1 MKSPHGRDGAMSK
14 TARSRGRVGVPGTSS
29 DPSYA
34 LSILGHRIA
43 NVIASRR
50 LDVVGEPAREVIIK
64 LGKPRPEADPSV
76 WRCSYLVG
84 GIPDERR
91 RMARGADSLQ
101 ALQCALQGAKATIAE
116 SGVVCTWN
124 TEPGDIGIPYTV
136 PTYEGSGFSQRM
148 ERMIEHEIEE
158 FTRATRE
165 AKKGRLPP

>member
-1 MKSPHGRDGAMSK
+1 MGN
-14 TARSRGRVGVPGTSS
+14 
-29 DPSYA
+29 
-34 LSILGHRIA
+34 RIA

-50 LDVVGEPAREVIIK
+50 LAVVGEPAREVIIK
-64 LGKPRPEADPSV
+64 LGKPRPEPDPSV
-76 WRCSYLVG
+76 WMCSYLIE

-91 RMARGADSLQ
+91 RVARGADSLQ

-148 ERMIEHEIEE
+148 ERMIEQEIEV
-158 FTRATRE
+158 FTRATLE
-165 AKKGRLPP
+165 AKKGRQPA

>member
-1 MKSPHGRDGAMSK
+1 MCSACVGEVAPEAGAEDTTAEAADGLGEFDPGSID
-14 TARSRGRVGVPGTSS
+14 GGGLNLGGGVPGTSS
-29 DPSYA
+29 DPRYA
-34 LSILGHRIA
+34 LPIMSHRIA

-50 LDVVGEPAREVIIK
+50 LAVVGEPAREVIIK

-76 WRCSYLVG
+76 WRCSYLLE

-91 RMARGADSLQ
+91 RMAHGAESLQ

-136 PTYEGSGFSQRM
+136 PT
-148 ERMIEHEIEE
+148 
-158 FTRATRE
+158 
-165 AKKGRLPP
+165 